1 MPKTDAALFRA
12 IKNGTF
18 QDDTFVEDGAPAVGL
33 LYPRFEATTYIDGN
47 GAAQVSG
54 ADVTVHPLPTGD
66 EVEAGGGTSLFNVD
80 GWFGFGHWKYFEIPN
95 GTEYGDNL
103 KIKKGRSK
111 RTNKSGNRSGHH
123 YQIEPRTRMTVQAY
137 KGALDNSAR
146 AAVARSVELA
156 RTK

>member
-1 MPKTDAALFRA
+1 M
-12 IKNGTF
+12 
-18 QDDTFVEDGAPAVGL
+18 
-33 LYPRFEATTYIDGN
+33 
-47 GAAQVSG
+47 
-54 ADVTVHPLPTGD
+54 HD

-111 RTNKSGNRSGHH
+111 RANKSGNRSGHH
-123 YQIEPRTRMTVQAY
+123 YQIEPKTRMTVQAY
-137 KGALDNSAR
+137 KGALDNFAR

-156 RTK
+156 RIK